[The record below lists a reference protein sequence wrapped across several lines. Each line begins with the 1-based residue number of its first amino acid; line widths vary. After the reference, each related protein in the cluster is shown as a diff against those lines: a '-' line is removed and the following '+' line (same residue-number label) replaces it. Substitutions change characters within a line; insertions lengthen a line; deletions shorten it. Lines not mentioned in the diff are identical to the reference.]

1 MFDFG
6 LRLRDLREQHKLSQ
20 EELGRKVERSKSVI
34 SSYENNIK
42 IPPLDILTQ
51 FAVIFHVSLDYLV
64 GIDKEEMISV
74 EKLSRQQKEAIYLI
88 MEEFADHSSGTIGLS
103 DRQQKILNLLM
114 KEFYQNG

>member
-51 FAVIFHVSLDYLV
+51 YAVIFHVALDYLV

-88 MEEFADHSSGTIGLS
+88 MEEFADHSSRTIGLS